1 MVKIYIFEL
10 ELPVRDKDKIFL
22 LSELDSSEI
31 KILPNQRGKNFEI
44 SLIGQILTKKIVSN
58 ETLISKK
65 DILIG
70 KTILGK
76 PIIKRPS
83 GLSLDISISHS
94 GSYLVVGICDSG
106 KIGVDIEILK
116 DLNFGDV
123 RNCLSVS
130 EEKYINSGKEVKQK
144 LENFYEIWTRKES
157 YLKTLGIGLQ
167 RPLPI
172 TQFSPSH
179 IKPIDEIRHNNQ
191 PYYLSTLKEGSFILS
206 VCTTQRQTEH
216 NQIYTKLTPDRLW
229 SFVTDHKL
237 VSSNVQN
244 RQGN

>member
-1 MVKIYIFEL
+1 MVKIYIFEF
-10 ELPVRDKDKIFL
+10 ELPIRDKDKTFL

-31 KILPNQRGKNFEI
+31 KILPNQRGKNFEL
-44 SLIGQILTKKIVSN
+44 SLIGHVLTKKIVSD
-58 ETLISKK
+58 ETHISKK

-70 KTILGK
+70 KTVLGK

-83 GLSLDISISHS
+83 GLSLDINISHS
-94 GSYLVVGICDSG
+94 GSCLVIGICDSG

-116 DLNFGDV
+116 DLNFGDFK
-123 RNCLSVS
+123 NCLSVS

-157 YLKTLGIGLQ
+157 YSKTLGIGLQ

-172 TQFSPSH
+172 TQFSPSL
-179 IKPIDEIRHNNQ
+179 KPRDEIKHNNQ
-191 PYYLSTLKEGSFILS
+191 QYYLSTLKEDSFILS

-237 VSSNVQN
+237 ASSNVQN